1 MNTQRTHVLRQFI
14 EEGRRALADAQS
26 AVVIPHCADDNE
38 LASCYENLSVII
50 IGMQRTGQRLR
61 HLAQSMA
68 VIESQ
73 PRGLCIDCG
82 EEIPSR
88 RLTVQP
94 EAVRCAPCQEEWE
107 EERIP
112 GKFGYGSAGRRF
124 DLCHA

>member
-38 LASCYENLSVII
+38 LASCYENLSANI
-50 IGMQRTGQRLR
+50 IGMQRTGQRLKN
-61 HLAQSMA
+61 LEQSMA

-73 PRGLCIDCG
+73 PYGLCIDCG

-88 RLTVQP
+88 RLAVQP
-94 EAVRCAPCQEEWE
+94 EAVRCAPCQGEWE
-107 EERIP
+107 EERTP
-112 GKFGYGSAGRRF
+112 RNFGYGSSGRRF
-124 DLCHA
+124 DLRTA